1 MVNHLKKQQKSKEAS
16 KKIADVPVVL
26 FISSNVEDRGRSPM
40 KKLETFHCTLG
51 DRFGRDREFYSTTKD
66 EDGMTPLH
74 YAARLLPTGSIS
86 WVEHEEE
93 RQKWNLLLKGFNQD
107 DLNVQDE
114 DGRTPL
120 SHAAEVGNAWVVD
133 KLIKIGADL
142 YQCDQNGRSPLSWAA
157 QSGERESMEILS
169 WNAGVFDDKDN
180 RGWTPCHYFLQREPE
195 SHSQEVRHLAWR
207 KVFSSISVSTRVAA
221 DYISTS
227 LLSTPT
233 ACGLT
238 LLSRAVQLDRILI
251 VAILLTIEDIDIG
264 VPDGDGKTP
273 LWRAIEAGN
282 REITELLWNY
292 DDVTLRL
299 LATSA
304 QARSDLLEWV
314 VNNKYPFTRRHGPD
328 NQTAFHIMLDIPNIG
343 VMEHHLIQF
352 IIAQVPNLPTDTVE
366 APTYV
371 SSEFRE
377 GTDRRGLTPLALAKE
392 KRLLPIVKLFLR
404 WRAGIDWL
412 WELLD
417 CILRWWS
424 NALT

>member
-1 MVNHLKKQQKSKEAS
+1 MVNRLKKQQKSKEAS
-16 KKIADVPVVL
+16 KKIANVPVVL

-120 SHAAEVGNAWVVD
+120 SHAAEVGSAWVVD
-133 KLIKIGADL
+133 KLIKTGADL

-157 QSGERESMEILS
+157 QSGERES
-169 WNAGVFDDKDN
+169 
-180 RGWTPCHYFLQREPE
+180 
-195 SHSQEVRHLAWR
+195 SHSQEVGHLAWR

-314 VNNKYPFTRRHGPD
+314 ANNRYPFTRRHGPD

-377 GTDRRGLTPLALAKE
+377 GSDRRGLTPLALAKE

-404 WRAGIDWL
+404 WRAGIDRL

>member
-1 MVNHLKKQQKSKEAS
+1 MIVVYSFTRAEQRFTYYNYPLHSNASIKSNHNFSARQCTDAPILATQPCGFGYDVLFHRHLEISPRPVLAPIGCYYWYRIAFKMVNHLKKQQKSKEAS

-120 SHAAEVGNAWVVD
+120 SHAAEVGSAWVVD
-133 KLIKIGADL
+133 KLIKTGADL

-195 SHSQEVRHLAWR
+195 SAEDTISGFFHLSGTEAIPKRSDTLPGARCSRVLACRREWQPT
-207 KVFSSISVSTRVAA
+207 ISVRPC
-221 DYISTS
+221 Y
-227 LLSTPT
+227 
-233 ACGLT
+233 
-238 LLSRAVQLDRILI
+238 
-251 VAILLTIEDIDIG
+251 
-264 VPDGDGKTP
+264 
-273 LWRAIEAGN
+273 
-282 REITELLWNY
+282 
-292 DDVTLRL
+292 LRL
-299 LATSA
+299 LLVASLCC
-304 QARSDLLEWV
+304 RVLSS
-314 VNNKYPFTRRHGPD
+314 
-328 NQTAFHIMLDIPNIG
+328 
-343 VMEHHLIQF
+343 LI
-352 IIAQVPNLPTDTVE
+352 
-366 APTYV
+366 
-371 SSEFRE
+371 EF
-377 GTDRRGLTPLALAKE
+377 
-392 KRLLPIVKLFLR
+392 
-404 WRAGIDWL
+404 
-412 WELLD
+412 
-417 CILRWWS
+417 
-424 NALT
+424 